1 MKFLIRRAN
10 TLNKEELINQY
21 SSLFP
26 EACKM
31 LVLPLVMNY
40 KKKNTLNITNKLTST
55 DIITALDNNLVQTF
69 NSYLN
74 KKLAPNQVN
83 LTFDE
88 VKTLLHQYLKPEY
101 WQQYFLDKSKNIST
115 SDKIEKITPDICKE
129 FITLI
134 ADQFQSKD
142 DLLKK
147 LNAYHVDQFNQ
158 LLNKRLNTQLNK
170 NFNLSVPNPKE
181 LGEILVDYVP
191 GNWNKYF
198 SNQTIHIKSFND
210 IKRYFGNDTYTKIL
224 KHIQNNIKND
234 LENIINHCSNQ
245 NGFLKQL
252 QSSNVEHMILKKYI
266 LEYVNPQLVD
276 LLSREGGF
284 ITVSINPSQFS
295 CLMPSEF
302 KFIQQQVK
310 IAIEK
315 FKLNNSSSNRLLYY
329 VQDSTIKNQF
339 DTAKYKLFDQFFS
352 LESLKKYINDNN
364 IKKDYESLMQIN
376 SQAVFNF
383 YFNQIKDKLISQLKL
398 SNKMV
403 NNKFFDADLKKLLLD
418 NPQKM
423 FLKFYENLNKLILPL
438 TRLKL
443 KDLEDVN
450 FDKKGDSHYIDIATF
465 DQNNRELAFIIL
477 NGRLFFSQPGETHIN
492 IIERLKNLPK
502 EKFYRSGIE
511 SLLEGKYDSLVFGH
525 IVDNVAFL
533 ENQNIQGNITAT
545 RAIEILTQNP
555 RITKVYTDID
565 QHYITRLAKKYKGV
579 SFFQLK

>member
-1 MKFLIRRAN
+1 MKYLIKRAN
-10 TLNKEELINQY
+10 LNKEDLISQY
-21 SSLFP
+21 SSLIP

-40 KKKNTLNITNKLTST
+40 KKKNTLNITNKPTST
-55 DIITALDNNLVQTF
+55 DIITALDNNLTQNFNTF
-69 NSYLN
+69 LN
-74 KKLAPNQVN
+74 KKLGNNQVS
-83 LTFDE
+83 LTINE
-88 VKTLLHQYLKPEY
+88 VKSLLHQYLLPEY

-115 SDKIEKITPDICKE
+115 SDKVEKITPDICKE

-134 ADQFQSKD
+134 VDQFQSKN
-142 DLLKK
+142 DLLKN

-191 GNWNKYF
+191 GDWNKYF
-198 SNQTIHIKSFND
+198 SNQTIRIKSFND
-210 IKRYFGNDTYTKIL
+210 IKRYFGNDTYTKVL

-234 LENIINHCSNQ
+234 LENIINYCSNQ
-245 NGFLKQL
+245 NDFLKQL
-252 QSSNVEHMILKKYI
+252 QSSNVEHIILKKYFTKCI
-266 LEYVNPQLVD
+266 NPQLIN
-276 LLSREGGF
+276 LLSHEGGF

-295 CLMPSEF
+295 LLAPPEL
-302 KFIQQQVK
+302 KFIQQQIKV
-310 IAIEK
+310 AIEK

-339 DTAKYKLFDQFFS
+339 NTIKYKLFDQFFS
-352 LESLKKYINDNN
+352 LESLKKYINSNN
-364 IKKDYESLMQIN
+364 IKEDYDSLMQIT
-376 SQAVFNF
+376 SQTVFNF
-383 YFNQIKDKLISQLKL
+383 YFVQIKDKLISQLKL
-398 SNKMV
+398 PNKIV
-403 NNKFFDADLKKLLLD
+403 NNKFFDADLKKLFLD

-511 SLLEGKYDSLVFGH
+511 SLLEGKYDSLAFGH
-525 IVDNVAFL
+525 IIDNIAFL
-533 ENQNIQGNITAT
+533 ENQNIQGNITAA
-545 RAIEILTQNP
+545 RAIKILIQNP

-565 QHYITRLAKKYKGV
+565 QNYITRLAKKYKGALF
-579 SFFQLK
+579 S